1 MGKLRHRGQDH
12 TGGDGAWSL
21 AGLSVRG
28 CGLQNAFLFSIL
40 MVFLPVSATVQERGG
55 RVPVPGPAGSPAAE
69 LPGQAAH
76 RQGDR
81 AGEDEE
87 DGGFAA
93 GAKPGPG
100 RDGCGFGGGMVGLL
114 MGIKFLGLGWGLGG
128 FCSANGNPGLNPR
141 PRRSVWLHICLRAAQ
156 LRWVISL
163 KAHVCA
169 GIREGNAHCK
179 LKL

>member
-1 MGKLRHRGQDH
+1 MES
-12 TGGDGAWSL
+12 GGSLCARLWFAECFFIFNIDGF
-21 AGLSVRG
+21 LS
-28 CGLQNAFLFSIL
+28 
-40 MVFLPVSATVQERGG
+40 VSATVQERGG

-100 RDGCGFGGGMVGLL
+100 RDGCGFGGD
-114 MGIKFLGLGWGLGG
+114 GG
-128 FCSANGNPGLNPR
+128 
-141 PRRSVWLHICLRAAQ
+141 SVDGDKVLRAGVGT
-156 LRWVISL
+156 RWLLLCKWKSRIKPPPQGTASGCTS
-163 KAHVCA
+163 ACGQHSCA
-169 GIREGNAHCK
+169 GPSA
-179 LKL
+179 

>member
-12 TGGDGAWSL
+12 TGGDGAWTL

-40 MVFLPVSATVQERGG
+40 MCFLSVSATVQERGG

-100 RDGCGFGGGMVGLL
+100 RDGCGFGGDGGSVDGDKVLSPGVGTQWLL
-114 MGIKFLGLGWGLGG
+114 LCKWKSRIKPHPEAQRLAAHLPAGSTAALGHQPEGLMFVQEFGKEMLTV
-128 FCSANGNPGLNPR
+128 N
-141 PRRSVWLHICLRAAQ
+141 
-156 LRWVISL
+156 
-163 KAHVCA
+163 
-169 GIREGNAHCK
+169 
-179 LKL
+179 